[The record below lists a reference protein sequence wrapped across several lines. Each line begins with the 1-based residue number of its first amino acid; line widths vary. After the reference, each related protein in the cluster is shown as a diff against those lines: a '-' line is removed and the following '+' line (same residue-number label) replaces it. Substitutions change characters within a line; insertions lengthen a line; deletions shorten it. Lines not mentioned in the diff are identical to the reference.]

1 LADPVLAISIA
12 CCSSWAMIAI
22 VVNLQNCSSPSVLR
36 FAAAA
41 YNIVRLRRLLPTTI

>member
-22 VVNLQNCSSPSVLR
+22 VCKPTKLLERVGFT